1 MTRPGWWLLALV
13 LLVTGATFAPAVGYE
28 FVYDDHPVIEDN
40 PTLTDPMQIVRGFG
54 ENVWAFSPADTRPIY
69 YRPVFMAWVTVHRL
83 LFDVNPAP
91 WHASTILLHLLA
103 TAILFGLVLRLSGSL
118 GVAAAGSLLWAVHP
132 TRVESVAWVL
142 GNTDPMAAVLGFGA
156 VWLWVDGRKKPALA
170 SFAAALLCKETS
182 LGFAAL
188 PVLLAAFGGD
198 PRSLRLRAVEGART
212 AIPWAAVVVLYF
224 VVRYSVMGA
233 LAPGFTD
240 ADVPTAG
247 RTVITLVGLYAKKLV
262 IPGTSSLLYRV
273 GPVTS
278 SSDPVFIDA
287 LPWAFLATAAFAF
300 LLSRRGVVAA
310 LTVCGL
316 VFLIPVL
323 RVKGLQA
330 DAFFQD
336 RYLYL
341 PSACL
346 IPALCW
352 TMGDLFRR
360 MRPEGGAPP
369 GFVQLRLPA
378 LLAAVLVVFGVLG
391 CRRNL
396 PAWENDVTL
405 WTRALSVTPTAS
417 RAWVNLGVL
426 HENRGDLP
434 AAYDAYLRAAAG
446 TPPRAIG
453 AFRAAILDA
462 EAGHLD
468 AARRGFAQAV
478 QMRPEDPMF
487 LYERARLEAHFGAW
501 RLADELLQRAD
512 EAMASG
518 VVAGRGI
525 TRETVAAERA
535 RVRARRAK
543 EASPP

>member
-1 MTRPGWWLLALV
+1 
-13 LLVTGATFAPAVGYE
+13 
-28 FVYDDHPVIEDN
+28 
-40 PTLTDPMQIVRGFG
+40 
-54 ENVWAFSPADTRPIY
+54 
-69 YRPVFMAWVTVHRL
+69 
-83 LFDVNPAP
+83 VNPAP

-156 VWLWVDGRKKPALA
+156 VWLWVDGRKKPALV